1 MNNYKTYLL
10 LGLFALIAYVSF
22 SVMSYS
28 PEEIIISSP
37 NYTPERVLEK
47 DIPDSP
53 ELTPEEKVEVQEDIK
68 KSHKHIE
75 ETLDIKK
82 KSVEQMRNDVHKILD
97 EVIEEDST
105 VVISFNMSYELQ

>member
-1 MNNYKTYLL
+1 MKYKTNSILVIGTIL
-10 LGLFALIAYVSF
+10 AYVAY
-22 SVMSYS
+22 SVASYT

-75 ETLDIKK
+75 KTLDIKK

-97 EVIEEDST
+97 EIIEEDSS
-105 VVISFNMSYELQ
+105 VVISFNMSYELK